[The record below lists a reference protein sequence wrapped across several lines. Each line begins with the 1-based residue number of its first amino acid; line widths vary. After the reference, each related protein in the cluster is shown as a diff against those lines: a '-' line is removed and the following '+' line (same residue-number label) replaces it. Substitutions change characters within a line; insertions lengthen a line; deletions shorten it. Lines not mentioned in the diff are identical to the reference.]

1 MPTIRGL
8 RWNSKKSNFLIF
20 KDYIFLNK
28 KIMIFSK
35 ANLYKLKKMLLSLSE
50 IPTKEGI
57 VLITDSD
64 NMEVGL
70 EVFVDGDEG
79 LEPAPD
85 GEYTIDDNIVVVEGG
100 KIVEIKEKPIEQ
112 PIETPEQPIETPMQ
126 EEEKPEEKMEEK
138 PMENP
143 EEPSEESSTI
153 DDLNSIIEEQK
164 TVIENLK
171 SENETLK
178 AEIEDLK
185 KKLEE
190 PLADPAEEQFKNE
203 KPIEKETKI
212 DFSKYIKRK

>member
-1 MPTIRGL
+1 
-8 RWNSKKSNFLIF
+8 
-20 KDYIFLNK
+20 
-28 KIMIFSK
+28 MIFSK

-64 NMEVGL
+64 DLEVGL
-70 EVFVDGDEG
+70 EVFVDGDAG
-79 LEPAPD
+79 LTPAPD
-85 GEYTIDDNIVVVEGG
+85 GEYTVDENIIVVEGS

-112 PIETPEQPIETPMQ
+112 PVETPIENPM
-126 EEEKPEEKMEEK
+126 ENMENPEEKPEEK

-164 TVIENLK
+164 SVIEGLK
-171 SENETLK
+171 AENETLK

-190 PLADPAEEQFKNE
+190 PLAQPAEEQFKNE
-203 KPIEKETKI
+203 KPNEKETKI

>member
-1 MPTIRGL
+1 
-8 RWNSKKSNFLIF
+8 
-20 KDYIFLNK
+20 
-28 KIMIFSK
+28 
-35 ANLYKLKKMLLSLSE
+35 MLLSLSE

-79 LEPAPD
+79 LTPAPD
-85 GEYTIDDNIVVVEGG
+85 GEYTVDENIVVVEGA
-100 KIVEIKEKPIEQ
+100 KIVEIKEKPLEQ
-112 PIETPEQPIETPMQ
+112 P
-126 EEEKPEEKMEEK
+126 EEKPEEEEKK

-143 EEPSEESSTI
+143 TEPSEESSTI

-164 TVIENLK
+164 AMIETLKAENENLK
-171 SENETLK
+171 S
-178 AEIEDLK
+178 EIEDLK

-190 PLADPAEEQFKNE
+190 PLAEPAEEQFKNE
-203 KPIEKETKI
+203 KPIVEKETKI

>member
-1 MPTIRGL
+1 
-8 RWNSKKSNFLIF
+8 
-20 KDYIFLNK
+20 
-28 KIMIFSK
+28 MIFSK

-50 IPTKEGI
+50 TPTKEGP

-64 NMEVGL
+64 EMEVGL

-79 LEPAPD
+79 LVPATD
-85 GEYTIDDNIVVVEGG
+85 GEYTVNESIIVVEGG
-100 KIVEIKEKPIEQ
+100 KIIEIKEKPIEQ
-112 PIETPEQPIETPMQ
+112 PVETPIETPM
-126 EEEKPEEKMEEK
+126 ENMEK
-138 PMENP
+138 PMENPIDNP

-164 TVIENLK
+164 AMIETLKSENENLK
-171 SENETLK
+171 SE
-178 AEIEDLK
+178 IEELK

-190 PLADPAEEQFKNE
+190 PIAQPAEEEFKNE

>member
-1 MPTIRGL
+1 
-8 RWNSKKSNFLIF
+8 
-20 KDYIFLNK
+20 
-28 KIMIFSK
+28 MIFSK

-64 NMEVGL
+64 DMEVGL
-70 EVFVDGDEG
+70 EVFVDGDAG

-85 GEYTIDDNIVVVEGG
+85 GEYTVDDNIVVVEGG
-100 KIVEIKEKPIEQ
+100 KIVEIKEKPLEQ
-112 PIETPEQPIETPMQ
+112 PMEPVVETPM
-126 EEEKPEEKMEEK
+126 ENMEKPEEK
-138 PMENP
+138 PMENL

-164 TVIENLK
+164 TMIETLK

-190 PLADPAEEQFKNE
+190 PLAEPAEEQFKNE
-203 KPIEKETKI
+203 KPNEKENKI

>member
-1 MPTIRGL
+1 MHTIREL
-8 RWNSKKSNFLIF
+8 RWNSKNFNFLIF
-20 KDYIFLNK
+20 IHYIFLNK

-64 NMEVGL
+64 DMEVGL
-70 EVFVDGDEG
+70 EVFVDGDAG

-85 GEYTIDDNIVVVEGG
+85 GEFTVNESIVVVEGG

-112 PIETPEQPIETPMQ
+112 PVETPEEPIETPMQ
-126 EEEKPEEKMEEK
+126 EEEKPEEK

-143 EEPSEESSTI
+143 TEPMEPTTDE
-153 DDLNSIIEEQK
+153 LKNLIEEQK
-164 TVIENLK
+164 SMIETLK

-190 PLADPAEEQFKNE
+190 PLSKPAEEEFKNQ

>member
-1 MPTIRGL
+1 MLTIRGL

-20 KDYIFLNK
+20 IHYIFLNK

-35 ANLYKLKKMLLSLSE
+35 QNLYKLKKMLLSLSE
-50 IPTKEGI
+50 VTTKEGV
-57 VLITDSD
+57 VLITDGD
-64 NMEVGL
+64 MEVGL
-70 EVFVDGDEG
+70 EVFVDGDAG

-85 GEYTIDDNIVVVEGG
+85 GEYTVDNNIVVVEGG
-100 KIVEIKEKPIEQ
+100 KIVEIKEKPLEQ
-112 PIETPEQPIETPMQ
+112 PIEEPVVETPM
-126 EEEKPEEKMEEK
+126 ENMEK

-143 EEPSEESSTI
+143 IDNPEEPIEPSTEPMEPSIEE
-153 DDLNSIIEEQK
+153 LKNLVEEQK
-164 TVIENLK
+164 TMIENLK

-190 PLADPAEEQFKNE
+190 PLSEPAEEEFKNQ
-203 KPIEKETKI
+203 KPTEKETKI

>member
-1 MPTIRGL
+1 
-8 RWNSKKSNFLIF
+8 
-20 KDYIFLNK
+20 
-28 KIMIFSK
+28 MIFSK

-57 VLITDSD
+57 ILITDSD
-64 NMEVGL
+64 DMEVGL

-85 GEYTIDDNIVVVEGG
+85 GEYTVGDNIILVEGG

-112 PIETPEQPIETPMQ
+112 PIETPETIETPMQ
-126 EEEKPEEKMEEK
+126 NEEKPEEKMEE
-138 PMENP
+138 PIETPIDTP
-143 EEPSEESSTI
+143 EEPSTEE
-153 DDLNSIIEEQK
+153 LKNLIEEQK
-164 TVIENLK
+164 TMIETLK

-178 AEIEDLK
+178 AEIEELK

-190 PLADPAEEQFKNE
+190 PIAQPAEEEFKNE
-203 KPIEKETKI
+203 KPIEKENKI

>member
-1 MPTIRGL
+1 MPTIREL

-20 KDYIFLNK
+20 TLYIFLNK

-50 IPTKEGI
+50 TPTKEGP

-64 NMEVGL
+64 DLEVSS
-70 EVFVDGDEG
+70 EVFVDGDAG
-79 LEPAPD
+79 LTPAPD
-85 GEYTIDDNIVVVEGG
+85 GEYTVNESIIVVESG
-100 KIVEIKEKPIEQ
+100 KIVEIKEKPLEQ
-112 PIETPEQPIETPMQ
+112 PVETPVETPMQ
-126 EEEKPEEKMEEK
+126 NEEKPEEKMETPIDTPET
-138 PMENP
+138 P
-143 EEPSEESSTI
+143 EEPSEESSAI

-164 TVIENLK
+164 TMIETLK

-185 KKLEE
+185 KKLEA
-190 PLADPAEEQFKNE
+190 PLAEPAEEQFKNT

>member
-1 MPTIRGL
+1 
-8 RWNSKKSNFLIF
+8 
-20 KDYIFLNK
+20 
-28 KIMIFSK
+28 MIFSK
-35 ANLYKLKKMLLSLSE
+35 QNLYKLKKMLLSLSE

-64 NMEVGL
+64 DMEVGL

-79 LEPAPD
+79 LTPAPD
-85 GEYTIDDNIVVVEGG
+85 GEYTVNESIVVVEGG
-100 KIVEIKEKPIEQ
+100 KIVEIKEKPLEQ
-112 PIETPEQPIETPMQ
+112 PIVETPIETPMQ
-126 EEEKPEEKMEEK
+126 NEEKPEEK
-138 PMENP
+138 PMENL

-153 DDLNSIIEEQK
+153 DDLNTIIEEQK
-164 TVIENLK
+164 TMIEELK

>member
-1 MPTIRGL
+1 MRDL
-8 RWNSKKSNFLIF
+8 REKWILNSKNFNFLIF
-20 KDYIFLNK
+20 TLYIFLNK

-50 IPTKEGI
+50 VTTKEGI

-64 NMEVGL
+64 DLEVGM

-79 LEPAPD
+79 LTPTPD
-85 GEYTIDDNIVVVEGG
+85 GEYTVDESIVVVEGG

-112 PIETPEQPIETPMQ
+112 PIDTPIETPMQ
-126 EEEKPEEKMEEK
+126 EEEKPEEKPEEKMEE
-138 PMENP
+138 PMEP
-143 EEPSEESSTI
+143 SIEE
-153 DDLNSIIEEQK
+153 LKNLIEEQK
-164 TVIENLK
+164 TVIEGQK
-171 SENETLK
+171 AEIETLK

-190 PLADPAEEQFKNE
+190 PLAEPAEEQFKND

>member
-8 RWNSKKSNFLIF
+8 RWNSKNSNFLIF
-20 KDYIFLNK
+20 TLYIFLNK

-64 NMEVGL
+64 DMEVGL
-70 EVFVDGDEG
+70 EVFVDGDAG

-85 GEYTIDDNIVVVEGG
+85 GEFTVGDNIILVEGG

-112 PIETPEQPIETPMQ
+112 PVETPIETPMQ
-126 EEEKPEEKMEEK
+126 KEEKPEEPIET
-138 PMENP
+138 PIDNP
-143 EEPSEESSTI
+143 EEPSTDE
-153 DDLNSIIEEQK
+153 LKNLIEEQK
-164 TVIENLK
+164 TMIENLK
-171 SENETLK
+171 AENETLK

-190 PLADPAEEQFKNE
+190 PLAEPAEEQFKNE

>member
-1 MPTIRGL
+1 
-8 RWNSKKSNFLIF
+8 
-20 KDYIFLNK
+20 
-28 KIMIFSK
+28 MIFSK

-70 EVFVDGDEG
+70 EIFVEGDAG

-85 GEYTIDDNIVVVEGG
+85 GEYTVDENIVVVEGG
-100 KIVEIKEKPIEQ
+100 KIVEIKEKPLEQ
-112 PIETPEQPIETPMQ
+112 PTEPVETPIETPM
-126 EEEKPEEKMEEK
+126 ENMEKPEEK
-138 PMENP
+138 PMENPIDNP

-164 TVIENLK
+164 AMIETLK

>member
-1 MPTIRGL
+1 
-8 RWNSKKSNFLIF
+8 
-20 KDYIFLNK
+20 
-28 KIMIFSK
+28 MIFSK

-57 VLITDSD
+57 LLITDSD
-64 NMEVGL
+64 DMEIGL
-70 EVFVDGDEG
+70 EVFVDGEEG
-79 LEPAPD
+79 LTPAPS
-85 GEYTIDDNIVVVEGG
+85 GEYTVDDNIILVEGG

-112 PIETPEQPIETPMQ
+112 PMEEPVETPMQ
-126 EEEKPEEKMEEK
+126 EEEKPEEK

-143 EEPSEESSTI
+143 IDNPEEEPSEESSTI

-164 TVIENLK
+164 AMIENLK

-185 KKLEE
+185 KKLEA
-190 PLADPAEEQFKNE
+190 PLAEPAEEQFKNE
-203 KPIEKETKI
+203 KPNEKETKI